1 MARCRLTGGGGFKSA
16 RVEIGPAERFLSEA
30 GAMYFTSDNVEVD
43 VTTRTRSSGGLFGGI
58 KRMFA
63 GESFFL
69 SEYRTTDGRSGEV
82 GLAPSL
88 PGDVALIVC
97 EGHRNWVCAGGS
109 YLGSSENLGLDTDF
123 QGIRGMLSGESL
135 SFLKIDG
142 VGELIVSAFGA
153 IREIDVNGALTVD
166 TGHVVAFEDS
176 LEYTIGKA
184 GGSWLQSFLAS
195 EGVTLNFTGYGRL
208 YVQSHNPDEWGS
220 ALGGLLPPRRR

>member
-1 MARCRLTGGGGFKSA
+1 MAKCRLTGGGGFKSA
-16 RVEIGPAERFLSEA
+16 RVEIDPTERFLSEA
-30 GAMYFTSDNVEVD
+30 GAMYFTSANVDVD
-43 VTTRTRSSGGLFGGI
+43 VTTRTRSSGGLFGGVR
-58 KRMFA
+58 RMFA

-88 PGDVALIVC
+88 PGDVAIIAC
-97 EGHRNWVCAGGS
+97 EGYRNWVCAGGS

-123 QGIRGMLSGESL
+123 QGIRGILSGESL

-153 IREIDVNGALTVD
+153 IREIDVAGAFTVD

-176 LEYTIGKA
+176 LDYTIGKA
-184 GGSWLQSFLAS
+184 GGSWMQSFLAS
-195 EGVTLNFTGYGRL
+195 EGVTLDFTGHGRL

-220 ALGGLLPPRRR
+220 ALGGMLPARRA